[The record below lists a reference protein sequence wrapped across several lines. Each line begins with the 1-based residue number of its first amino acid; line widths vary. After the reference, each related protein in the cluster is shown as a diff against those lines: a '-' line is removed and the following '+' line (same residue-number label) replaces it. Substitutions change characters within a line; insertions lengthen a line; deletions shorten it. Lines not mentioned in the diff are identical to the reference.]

1 MSEHRPERKHSPSFV
16 WPIILILVG
25 GIFLLSNLGLFED
38 NVWESIWRLWPL
50 IFIAIGLDGLFR
62 RNEIAGPV
70 FMIGLGSVFLLG
82 SVGMLGWGAWDILWR
97 LWPLLLVAFGLEII
111 IGRRSLWLSLLTV
124 VVIVAILVGV
134 LWMSGIG
141 PASGERIA
149 GDTVNQPLG
158 SINHAEIS
166 ISPAAGDLVV
176 YGLTDS
182 NALIHGQVSTA
193 SNRQV
198 YTDYNVSGDTGHFSI
213 DSRALANFPGTRPW
227 DWDLG
232 LTNQIPMELN
242 IAMGAGG
249 MAVDLSGLILET
261 LDVSQAVG
269 ELKVSLTGMGDYSA
283 DISQAVGSIV
293 IDLPEDVGVRLEV
306 SRAISSLDLPSS
318 YERRGDYYYSPGYDN
333 ADYQIDLQI
342 SQAVG
347 SIVVR

>member
-1 MSEHRPERKHSPSFV
+1 MSENRSERKHSRSFV

-25 GIFLLSNLGLFED
+25 GIFLLSNLGIFEE

-70 FMIGLGSVFLLG
+70 FMIGLGTIFLLG
-82 SVGMLGWGAWDILWR
+82 SVGLLGWGAWDILWR

-141 PASGERIA
+141 PASGEQIT
-149 GDTVNQPLG
+149 GEMINQPLG
-158 SINHAEIS
+158 DINRAEIS
-166 ISPAAGDLVV
+166 ISPAAGDLVL

-182 NALIHGQVSTA
+182 NALIHGQVGTA

-198 YTDYNVSGDTGHFSI
+198 YTEYRVSSDTGYFSI

-242 IAMGAGG
+242 VAMGAGG
-249 MAVDLSGLILET
+249 MVVDLSELILEN
-261 LDVSQAVG
+261 LDVALAVG
-269 ELKVSLTGMGDYSA
+269 ELKVSLSGMGDYSA

-293 IDLPEDVGVRLEV
+293 IDLPEDVGVRLDI
-306 SRAISSLDLPSS
+306 SRAVSALDLPSDF
-318 YERRGDYYYSPGYDN
+318 EHRGDYYYSPGYDK
-333 ADYQIDLQI
+333 AEYKIDLQI